1 MRSRSDHGN
10 MDRFFGRASWA
21 ASQVVGVEP
30 QLIAQ
35 LDHAALQ
42 ASGMAV
48 LDDKAEAAK
57 KSLGGQ
63 GTIGFDIGWGLMHL
77 PVTSQQI
84 AEVRSGLSS
93 DDQHGFDVAL
103 ALQIGNLTAPSS
115 DRIAITPSVGAGYA
129 ITHGAFHAPSKRQA
143 AIVNTAMASP
153 GGAVGAQRAASEI
166 RKAKHAMGKLS
177 IWDGVLIAGGT
188 LLGGFV
194 GGSLVWAAVGG
205 AAGGVADLVR
215 RKVST

>member
-1 MRSRSDHGN
+1 

-30 QLIAQ
+30 QMIAQ

-57 KSLGGQ
+57 KSLGGR

-84 AEVRSGLSS
+84 AEVRSGLSES
-93 DDQHGFDVAL
+93 DQHGFDVAL
-103 ALQIGNLTAPSS
+103 ALQIGNLTAPNAG
-115 DRIAITPSVGAGYA
+115 RVAVTPSVGAGYA

-143 AIVNTAMASP
+143 ALVSTAMASP
-153 GGAVGAQRAASEI
+153 GGAVGAQRAAGEI
-166 RKAKHAMGKLS
+166 RRAKHGHFLGGIS
-177 IWDGVLIAGGT
+177 IWDGVLIAGGS
-188 LLGGFV
+188 LIGGFV

-205 AAGGVADLVR
+205 AAGGVADVVR

>member
-1 MRSRSDHGN
+1 MN
-10 MDRFFGRASWA
+10 RFFERASWA
-21 ASQVVGVEP
+21 ASQVVGVAP
-30 QLIAQ
+30 QLIAN
-35 LDHAALQ
+35 LDHMALQ

-57 KSLGGQ
+57 MSLGSRGE
-63 GTIGFDIGWGLMHL
+63 IGFDIGWGLMHL
-77 PVTSQQI
+77 PVSAAQI
-84 AEVRSGLSS
+84 AAVRSGLQPN
-93 DDQHGFDVAL
+93 DQHGLDIAL
-103 ALQIGNLTAPSS
+103 ALQIGNLTGPSS
-115 DRIAITPSVGAGYA
+115 GSAITPSVGAGYA
-129 ITHGAFHAPSKRQA
+129 ITHGAFHAPKKRQA

-153 GGAVGAQRAASEI
+153 GGAVGAQRAAGEI
-166 RKAKHAMGKLS
+166 RKAKRGIGKIS

-205 AAGGVADLVR
+205 AAGGVADVVR

>member
-1 MRSRSDHGN
+1 

-103 ALQIGNLTAPSS
+103 ALQIGNLTAPNSG
-115 DRIAITPSVGAGYA
+115 RVAVTPSVGAGYA

-143 AIVNTAMASP
+143 ALVSTAMASP
-153 GGAVGAQRAASEI
+153 GGAVGAQRMRGARNAA
-166 RKAKHAMGKLS
+166 RAR
-177 IWDGVLIAGGT
+177 
-188 LLGGFV
+188 
-194 GGSLVWAAVGG
+194 G
-205 AAGGVADLVR
+205 AH
-215 RKVST
+215 